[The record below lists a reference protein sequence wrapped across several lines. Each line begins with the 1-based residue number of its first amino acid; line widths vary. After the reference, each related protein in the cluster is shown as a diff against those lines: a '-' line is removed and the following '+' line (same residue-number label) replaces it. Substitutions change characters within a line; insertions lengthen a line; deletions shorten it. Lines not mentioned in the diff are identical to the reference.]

1 MLLFDEPSGLM
12 WFVPQLT
19 KYQMYFVYV
28 QCATNSLK
36 PSDVQGTVLSDL
48 WKKHLALLTHLQEGI
63 NH

>member
-1 MLLFDEPSGLM
+1 MNA
-12 WFVPQLT
+12 WFNVVRASAY
-19 KYQMYFVYV
+19 KVSNVYV

-48 WKKHLALLTHLQEGI
+48 WKKHPALLTHIQEVI